1 MGRHGTGGSEEAR
14 EEGDTSAFWGP
25 QDQQADSFWGP
36 SDGQQAEAPGWP
48 SPPDQAAVTGQWA
61 PMPQGGPPADALAP
75 QRDPFET
82 TGAFAPPPQEGPGR
96 ADPALEQPF
105 ETTGAFVR
113 PASWDDAPD
122 ATQTLGALPQDG
134 PFDQKPGT
142 FDQQP
147 RSFDQNQ
154 SVFDPRP
161 FESRGADSRNPFDNP
176 PDRTAAYER
185 PAFDQRPGE
194 STGAYDPFA
203 AESTGRFDPPGH
215 DATGRFDPPGHDATG
230 RFDPLGP
237 EATARFDPPD
247 HDGPPE
253 PGDIKVY
260 GEPTMVGM
268 PAPAWA
274 EADNGFLSSEE
285 TKGEP
290 EPRRRRGRRGPPK
303 DPDSLDVPSGGGGG
317 RGRMALLSVA
327 AVVVVLGGTVAGVK
341 MMSSGGGAA
350 DCPGGTCAAV
360 QSSNQPA
367 PKASEPLADEPVEEE
382 EPVDEPVEEEESEP
396 ARSPK
401 PTATYS
407 AREPRRTTSPT
418 PKPKPTKT
426 KQTQE
431 PVDEPID
438 EATVE
443 EAIPEETAAEEVTL
457 DPDRA
462 TRPDN
467 GGIPL
472 PAATATETFQGVPSG
487 GSVNV
492 DFNVTSQRLTSYTAT
507 MDVTN
512 SSEQALNTF
521 TLSLPVRGKIL
532 SVEGATWTQDGNL
545 LIVDLSTPIA
555 SGDSTEI
562 TLAATGRAGRPTN
575 CGLVGGDCAVS

>member
-1 MGRHGTGGSEEAR
+1 MPKG
-14 EEGDTSAFWGP
+14 
-25 QDQQADSFWGP
+25 
-36 SDGQQAEAPGWP
+36 AP
-48 SPPDQAAVTGQWA
+48 A
-61 PMPQGGPPADALAP
+61 ADAPAQ

-82 TGAFAPPPQEGPGR
+82 TGAFAAPPPQGPDR
-96 ADPALEQPF
+96 AFPAPEQPF

-134 PFDQKPGT
+134 PFDQRPSGQQPGP

-147 RSFDQNQ
+147 GPFDQQ
-154 SVFDPRP
+154 SRPFDQGADVFDPRP
-161 FESRGADSRNPFDNP
+161 MDRPGPFDP
-176 PDRTAAYER
+176 RAADGHHPFDASSDRTAAYER

-194 STGAYDPFA
+194 STGAYDALA
-203 AESTGRFDPPGH
+203 AESTGRFDPLGH
-215 DATGRFDPPGHDATG
+215 DGTGRFDPPGNDGTARFDLAGNEATG
-230 RFDPLGP
+230 RFDAPG
-237 EATARFDPPD
+237 

-253 PGDIKVY
+253 PGDVKVY
-260 GEPTMVGM
+260 GEPTMVSM

-274 EADNGFLSSEE
+274 DADNGFLPSDEASDG
-285 TKGEP
+285 TKGDP

-303 DPDSLDVPSGGGGG
+303 DPDSLDVPSGGGG

-341 MMSSGGGAA
+341 MMSGGGAA

-367 PKASEPLADEPVEEE
+367 PALSEPPADEPVEDE
-382 EPVDEPVEEEESEP
+382 EPVDEPVEDEESEP

-407 AREPRRTTSPT
+407 AREPRRTTSST
-418 PKPKPTKT
+418 PKPKPTRTKT
-426 KQTQE
+426 KQAQE
-431 PVDEPID
+431 PVDEPIENVTEEEPAP
-438 EATVE
+438 EAT
-443 EAIPEETAAEEVTL
+443 PTTEVSL
-457 DPDRA
+457 NPDGG

-467 GGIPL
+467 GDVPL
-472 PAATATETFQGVPSG
+472 PTATATETFQGVSSG
-487 GSVNV
+487 SSVNV
-492 DFNVTSQRLTSYTAT
+492 DFNVTNQRLATYTAT

-512 SSEQALNTF
+512 ASDRTLNAF
-521 TLSLPVRGKIL
+521 TLSVPVRGRIL
-532 SVEGATWTQDGNL
+532 SVEGATWTQDGDL

-555 SGDSTEI
+555 VGESTEI
-562 TLAATGRAGRPTN
+562 SIAATGRAGRPTN